1 MKLPIRL
8 GLMVALLAL
17 GVSAAVAQPAGA
29 PAKSAEI
36 TVAVEVFPV
45 LELPVAV
52 NNAVLVKTKGGYLL
66 RCSLSNT
73 SEFRQLGMQYSL
85 AVLDGSDAVKRRV
98 VTQSEGFSLPPY
110 HTNDVTFTTPLKLK
124 LKGNER
130 LVLML
135 QELISTD
142 YVWDVLNPKESL
154 SAYLTGDY
162 SITPQVLRVRNQ
174 VDTRPILQI
183 VY

>member
-1 MKLPIRL
+1 M
-8 GLMVALLAL
+8 LAL
-17 GVSAAVAQPAGA
+17 TALCVSAAVAQPAGA
-29 PAKSAEI
+29 AVKSADVI
-36 TVAVEVFPV
+36 VALEVFPV

-52 NNAVLVKTKGGYLL
+52 NNAVMVKTKGGYLL
-66 RCSLSNT
+66 RCSLSNS
-73 SEFRQLGMQYSL
+73 SEFRQLGMRYSL

-110 HTNDVTFTTPLKLK
+110 QTNDVTFATPLKLK

-135 QELISTD
+135 QQLISTD

-162 SITPQVLRVRNQ
+162 SVTPQVLRVRNQ
-174 VDTRPILQI
+174 VDTRPMLQI
-183 VY
+183 LY